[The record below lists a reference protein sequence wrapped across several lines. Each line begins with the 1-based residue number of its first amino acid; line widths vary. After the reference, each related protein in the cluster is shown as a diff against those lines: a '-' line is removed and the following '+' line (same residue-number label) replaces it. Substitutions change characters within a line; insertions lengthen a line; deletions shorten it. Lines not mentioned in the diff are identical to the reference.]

1 MKKRISILIIACMSS
16 FITPFMG
23 SSINVALPIMGKE
36 LSISA
41 SILAWIATSYLL
53 SISIFLLPSGKIAD
67 IYGRRKIFLSGLIVY
82 SISSFLLALFS
93 NPYLIILFRV
103 IQGIGAAMI
112 FGMGI
117 AILTEVFPKEERG
130 RAFGINSA
138 SVYTGLS
145 LGPFLG
151 GILTKE
157 FGWRSIFIFNSIFSF
172 ITAIYLILTL
182 KMEFKNVEKEKF
194 DIKGAIIYGI
204 SLLFLIYGLSILPS
218 YSGIIIFLMGISGMI
233 LFINFET
240 KNRYPLLNVNL
251 LRKNLVF
258 SFSNLAT
265 FINYASTA
273 GVTFILSLYL
283 QYIKGINPRETGI
296 ILLIQ
301 PALMAT
307 ISPFAGRISDK
318 IEPGIVA
325 SFGMF
330 LTFLSLL
337 IFTFLESNTKM
348 LFIILNLILLGLGLG
363 IFASPNTNAVMSS
376 VDKRFYGVSA
386 GMLATMRVLGQMF
399 SMALI
404 TLLLTFYIGGKKIV
418 PENFHL
424 FLKSSR
430 VSFLIFSI
438 LCFIG
443 IFVSLKRRKRLEN

>member
-1 MKKRISILIIACMSS
+1 MNKKSSILIIACMSS

-36 LSISA
+36 LSLSA
-41 SILAWIATSYLL
+41 SVLAWIATSYLL
-53 SISIFLLPSGKIAD
+53 SVSIFLLPSGKIAD
-67 IYGRRKIFLSGLIVY
+67 IYGRKKIFLSGLIIY
-82 SISSFLLALFS
+82 SFSSFLLSLFS
-93 NPYLIILFRV
+93 NPFSIIFLRV

-117 AILTEVFPKEERG
+117 VILTEVFPKEERG
-130 RAFGINSA
+130 KALGINSA

-172 ITAIYLILTL
+172 ITAIYLILSF
-182 KMEFKNVEKEKF
+182 KMEFKNLKKEKF
-194 DIKGAIIYGI
+194 DIKGATIYGVA
-204 SLLFLIYGLSILPS
+204 LFFLIYGLSLLPS
-218 YSGIIIFLMGISGMI
+218 KNGIIFFLIGVSGTI
-233 LFINFET
+233 LFLNFEI
-240 KNRYPLLNVNL
+240 KNEYPILNVNL

-283 QYIKGINPRETGI
+283 QYIKGMNPRETGI
-296 ILLIQ
+296 ILLSQ
-301 PALMAT
+301 PIVMAT
-307 ISPFAGRISDK
+307 ISPLAGRLSDK
-318 IEPGIVA
+318 IEPSKVA

-337 IFTFLESNTKM
+337 IFTFLEENTKI
-348 LFIILNLILLGLGLG
+348 LFIIFNLILLGLGLG
-363 IFASPNTNAVMSS
+363 TFSSPNTNAIMSS
-376 VDKRFYGVSA
+376 VDKKFYGVSA
-386 GMLATMRVLGQMF
+386 GMLATMRVLGQLF
-399 SMALI
+399 SMALV

-424 FLKSSR
+424 FLISSKIT
-430 VSFLIFSI
+430 FLTFSI
-438 LCFIG
+438 LSFIG
-443 IFVSLKRRKRLEN
+443 IFISIKRNR

>member
-1 MKKRISILIIACMSS
+1 MKNKISILIIACMSS

-41 SILAWIATSYLL
+41 SLLAWIATSYLL
-53 SISIFLLPSGKIAD
+53 SVSIFLLPSGKIAD
-67 IYGRRKIFLSGLIVY
+67 IYGRRKVFLSGLIIY
-82 SISSFLLALFS
+82 SFSSFLLSLSS
-93 NPYLIILFRV
+93 NPYVIIFLRV

-117 AILTEVFPKEERG
+117 AILTEVFPPYERG
-130 RAFGINSA
+130 KAFGINSA

-172 ITAIYLILTL
+172 ITAIYLILSF
-182 KMEFKNVEKEKF
+182 KMEFKNSEREKF
-194 DIKGAIIYGI
+194 DIKGAVIYGI
-204 SLLFLIYGLSILPS
+204 TLLFLIYGLSTLPS
-218 YSGIIIFLMGISGMI
+218 KKGIIFFLLGILGII
-233 LFINFET
+233 LFVNFEI
-240 KNRYPLLNVNL
+240 KNDYPILNINL

-296 ILLIQ
+296 ILLSQ
-301 PALMAT
+301 PAFMALV
-307 ISPFAGRISDK
+307 SPFAGRISDK
-318 IEPGIVA
+318 IEPAKIS

-337 IFTFLESNTKM
+337 IFTFLENNTKI
-348 LFIILNLILLGLGLG
+348 LLIILNLILLGLGLG

-376 VDKRFYGVSA
+376 VDKKFYGVSA

-399 SMALI
+399 SMALV

-418 PENFHL
+418 QENFYL
-424 FLKSSR
+424 FLKSSK
-430 VSFLIFSI
+430 VSFLVFSI

-443 IFVSLKRRKRLEN
+443 IFVSLKRRKK

>member
-1 MKKRISILIIACMSS
+1 MKRRISILIIACMSS

-41 SILAWIATSYLL
+41 SLLAWIVTSYLL

-67 IYGRRKIFLSGLIVY
+67 IYGRKKIFLSGLIIY
-82 SISSFLLALFS
+82 SFSSFLLSLFRD
-93 NPYLIILFRV
+93 PYIIIFFRV

-117 AILTEVFPKEERG
+117 AILTEVFPPHERG
-130 RAFGINSA
+130 KAFGINSA

-172 ITAIYLILTL
+172 ITAIYLILSF
-182 KMEFKNVEKEKF
+182 KMEFKNLVKEKF
-194 DIKGAIIYGI
+194 DIKGAIIYGA

-218 YSGIIIFLMGISGMI
+218 KKGIILFLTGILGMI
-233 LFINFET
+233 LFINFEN
-240 KNRYPLLNVNL
+240 KNEYPILNVNL

-265 FINYASTA
+265 FINYTSTA
-273 GVTFILSLYL
+273 GVILLLSLYL
-283 QYIKGINPRETGI
+283 QYIKDINPRDTGI
-296 ILLIQ
+296 ILLAQ
-301 PALMAT
+301 PFFMALV
-307 ISPFAGRISDK
+307 SPFAGRISDK
-318 IEPGIVA
+318 INPGIVA

-337 IFTFLESNTKM
+337 LFIFLSRDTEI
-348 LFIILNLILLGLGLG
+348 LFIILNLILLGFGLG
-363 IFASPNTNAVMSS
+363 MFASPNTNAVMSS
-376 VDKRFYGVSA
+376 IDKKFYGVGA

-399 SMALI
+399 SMAI
-404 TLLLTFYIGGKKIV
+404 VTMILTIFVGKEKIV
-418 PENFHL
+418 TENFPL
-424 FLKSSR
+424 FLKSLKIT
-430 VSFLIFSI
+430 FLTYSI
-438 LCFIG
+438 LCFLG
-443 IFVSLKRRKRLEN
+443 IFVSLKRKK

>member
-1 MKKRISILIIACMSS
+1 MKKRFSILVVASMSS

-23 SSINVALPIMGKE
+23 SSINVALPIIGKE
-36 LSISA
+36 LFISA

-67 IYGRRKIFLSGLIVY
+67 IYGRKKVFLSGLIIY
-82 SISSFLLALFS
+82 SLSSLLLAFSS
-93 NPYLIILFRV
+93 NPYLIIFLRV

-117 AILTEVFPKEERG
+117 AILTEIFPPHERG
-130 RAFGINSA
+130 KAFGINSA

-157 FGWRSIFIFNSIFSF
+157 FGWRSIFLFNSIISF
-172 ITAIYLILTL
+172 ITAVYLILSF
-182 KMEFKNVEKEKF
+182 KMEFKNIEKEKF

-204 SLLFLIYGLSILPS
+204 SLFFLIYGLSILPS
-218 YSGIIIFLMGISGMI
+218 KKGIIFFLIGILGMI
-233 LFINFET
+233 LFINFEI
-240 KNRYPLLNVNL
+240 KNEYPILDVNL

-283 QYIKGINPRETGI
+283 QYIKGINPRDTGT
-296 ILLIQ
+296 ILLAQ
-301 PALMAT
+301 PVIMA
-307 ISPFAGRISDK
+307 IVSPFAGRISDK
-318 IEPGIVA
+318 IEPGKVA

-337 IFTFLESNTKM
+337 IFTFLENQTKI
-348 LFIILNLILLGLGLG
+348 LFIILNLILLGFGLG

-376 VDKRFYGVSA
+376 VDKRFYGISA
-386 GMLATMRVLGQMF
+386 GTLATMRVLGQMF

-404 TLLLTFYIGGKKIV
+404 TLLLTFYIGGKKII

-424 FLKSSR
+424 FLKSSK

-438 LCFIG
+438 LCFSG
-443 IFVSLKRRKRLEN
+443 IFVSLKRRKKL